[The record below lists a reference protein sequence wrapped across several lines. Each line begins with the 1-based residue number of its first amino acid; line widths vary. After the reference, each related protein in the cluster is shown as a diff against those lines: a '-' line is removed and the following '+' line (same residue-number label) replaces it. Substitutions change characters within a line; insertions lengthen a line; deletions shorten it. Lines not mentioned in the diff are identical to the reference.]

1 MSESMRERPP
11 CSIKDGCGKSRVC
24 SEGVLTKTQNR
35 LISSATANYA
45 PFCETSCR
53 SSKPARSSSELRD
66 AMPSVNSPGFAK
78 RPVSNGLPVSVMK
91 GTCKTPF
98 SGSSNLKGLKGWNVV
113 AGPARGVYNSVSDA
127 FPQESAQSYRDFR
140 PASVTKSTH
149 RVSTAE
155 RALLVGVGWK
165 RAPRFPGMPAGEQG
179 RENLSELVELARSA
193 GADVAGTVF
202 QLREAADP
210 ATLVG
215 RGKLDEIRA
224 EATAH
229 KAPLIIFDSNLS
241 PIQQRNIETAT
252 DRRVIDRTQLI
263 LDIFAR
269 HARSRE
275 GQLQVE
281 LAQLNYLLPRLT
293 GKGTAMSRLGGKS
306 GGGGAGGAGG
316 GAGRIGVRGPGEKK
330 LETDRRRIRDRVRKI
345 EISIDEVRKQ
355 RALRREARNAVPLG
369 TIALVGYTNAGK
381 STLFNALSRAEVL
394 VSSRMFAT
402 LDPTIRALRFP
413 SNRRVLVSDTVGF
426 IRDLPKGLLTAFRAT
441 LEEVQEASLILHV
454 SDVSNPHHE
463 ELDGEVEK
471 ILRELGVDGRPRLPV
486 LNKMDRLTPEERKA
500 VTNGAGKCADTGN
513 APVLVSALTGDGIE
527 ELLRRMDAEMP
538 TDPLVTLSIR
548 MPLAEG
554 RTLAMIHALGRVLH
568 SEIDDSHMR
577 LDAEV
582 PASIAKRLRLKDYS
596 VEETFPRAVS

>member
-1 MSESMRERPP
+1 M
-11 CSIKDGCGKSRVC
+11 
-24 SEGVLTKTQNR
+24 
-35 LISSATANYA
+35 
-45 PFCETSCR
+45 
-53 SSKPARSSSELRD
+53 
-66 AMPSVNSPGFAK
+66 
-78 RPVSNGLPVSVMK
+78 
-91 GTCKTPF
+91 
-98 SGSSNLKGLKGWNVV
+98 
-113 AGPARGVYNSVSDA
+113 
-127 FPQESAQSYRDFR
+127 
-140 PASVTKSTH
+140 
-149 RVSTAE
+149 
-155 RALLVGVGWK
+155 LVGVGWK
-165 RAPRFPGMPAGEQG
+165 RVPRFPGMPAGEQG
-179 RENLSELVELARSA
+179 RESLCELVELARSA

-241 PIQQRNIETAT
+241 PVQQRNIETAT

-330 LETDRRRIRDRVRKI
+330 LETDRRRIRERVRKI
-345 EISIDEVRKQ
+345 QANIDEVRKQ

-381 STLFNALSRAEVL
+381 STLFNALSHAEVL
-394 VSSRMFAT
+394 VSSKMFAT
-402 LDPTIRALRFP
+402 LDPTIRAIRLL
-413 SNRRVLVSDTVGF
+413 SNRRVLLSDTVGF

-441 LEEVQEASLILHV
+441 LEEVQEAALILQV
-454 SDVSNPHHE
+454 SDVSNPHHD
-463 ELDGEVEK
+463 ELDEDVEK
-471 ILRELGVDGRPRLPV
+471 ILRELDVADRPRLHV
-486 LNKMDRLTPEERKA
+486 LNKVDQLSPKEQKA
-500 VTNGAGKCADTGN
+500 LEGTTARAGDG
-513 APVLVSALTGDGIE
+513 APVLVSALRGEGIP
-527 ELLRRMDAEMP
+527 ELLRRMDAAMP
-538 TDPLVTLSIR
+538 VDPILTLSIR
-548 MPLAEG
+548 LPLAEG

-577 LDAEV
+577 LDAEIPSSV
-582 PASIAKRLRLKDYS
+582 VKRLRLNEYRVDG
-596 VEETFPRAVS
+596 TFQISLS

>member
-1 MSESMRERPP
+1 
-11 CSIKDGCGKSRVC
+11 V
-24 SEGVLTKTQNR
+24 TKTQHQ
-35 LISSATANYA
+35 
-45 PFCETSCR
+45 
-53 SSKPARSSSELRD
+53 
-66 AMPSVNSPGFAK
+66 
-78 RPVSNGLPVSVMK
+78 VSN
-91 GTCKTPF
+91 
-98 SGSSNLKGLKGWNVV
+98 
-113 AGPARGVYNSVSDA
+113 
-127 FPQESAQSYRDFR
+127 
-140 PASVTKSTH
+140 
-149 RVSTAE
+149 AE

-179 RENLSELVELARSA
+179 RESLAELVELARSA
-193 GADVAGTVF
+193 GAEIAGTVF
-202 QLREAADP
+202 QMRDAADP

-229 KAPLIIFDSNLS
+229 RAPLIIFDTNLS
-241 PIQQRNIETAT
+241 PVQQRNIEETT
-252 DRRVIDRTQLI
+252 ERRVIDRTQLI

-281 LAQLNYLLPRLT
+281 LAQLNYMLPRLT

-369 TIALVGYTNAGK
+369 AIALVGYTNAGK

-402 LDPTIRALRFP
+402 LDPTIRALRLP

-441 LEEVQEASLILHV
+441 LEEVQEAALILHV
-454 SDVSNPHHE
+454 SDVSNPHHD
-463 ELDGEVEK
+463 ELDEEVDK
-471 ILRELGVDGRPRLPV
+471 ILRELHVDSRPRLRV
-486 LNKMDRLTPEERKA
+486 LNKMDRLSPEEQKVA
-500 VTNGAGKCADTGN
+500 TNGAGRCAGTGST
-513 APVLVSALTGDGIE
+513 PVLMSALTGEGIE

-538 TDPLVTLSIR
+538 TDPVVTLSIR
-548 MPLAEG
+548 LPLAEG

-582 PASIAKRLRLKDYS
+582 PASIATRLRLKEYA
-596 VEETFPRAVS
+596 VEETFPRVLS

>member
-1 MSESMRERPP
+1 
-11 CSIKDGCGKSRVC
+11 
-24 SEGVLTKTQNR
+24 
-35 LISSATANYA
+35 
-45 PFCETSCR
+45 
-53 SSKPARSSSELRD
+53 
-66 AMPSVNSPGFAK
+66 
-78 RPVSNGLPVSVMK
+78 
-91 GTCKTPF
+91 
-98 SGSSNLKGLKGWNVV
+98 
-113 AGPARGVYNSVSDA
+113 
-127 FPQESAQSYRDFR
+127 
-140 PASVTKSTH
+140 
-149 RVSTAE
+149 
-155 RALLVGVGWK
+155 LLVGVGWK

-179 RENLSELVELARSA
+179 RESLAELVELARSA
-193 GADVAGTVF
+193 GAEIASTVF
-202 QLREAADP
+202 QMRESADP
-210 ATLVG
+210 AILVG

-241 PIQQRNIETAT
+241 PMQQRNIEEAT
-252 DRRVIDRTQLI
+252 ERRVIDRTQLI

-281 LAQLNYLLPRLT
+281 LAQLNYMLPRLT
-293 GKGTAMSRLGGKS
+293 GKGAAMSRLGGKS

-345 EISIDEVRKQ
+345 ELSIDEVRKQ

-402 LDPTIRALRFP
+402 LDPTIRALRLP

-441 LEEVQEASLILHV
+441 LEEVQEAALILHV
-454 SDVSNPHHE
+454 SDVSNPHHD
-463 ELDGEVEK
+463 ELDEEVDK
-471 ILRELGVDGRPRLPV
+471 ILRELGVDGRPRLRV
-486 LNKMDRLTPEERKA
+486 LNKMDRLTPEDRKSIA
-500 VTNGAGKCADTGN
+500 SSAGRCAGGS
-513 APVLVSALTGDGIE
+513 PVLLSALTGEGVE

-538 TDPLVTLSIR
+538 TDPVVTLSIR
-548 MPLAEG
+548 LPLAEG

-582 PASIAKRLRLKDYS
+582 PESIARRLRLKEYV
-596 VEETFPRAVS
+596 VEETFPRSLS

>member
-1 MSESMRERPP
+1 M
-11 CSIKDGCGKSRVC
+11 
-24 SEGVLTKTQNR
+24 TKTQH
-35 LISSATANYA
+35 
-45 PFCETSCR
+45 
-53 SSKPARSSSELRD
+53 
-66 AMPSVNSPGFAK
+66 
-78 RPVSNGLPVSVMK
+78 
-91 GTCKTPF
+91 
-98 SGSSNLKGLKGWNVV
+98 
-113 AGPARGVYNSVSDA
+113 
-127 FPQESAQSYRDFR
+127 Q
-140 PASVTKSTH
+140 
-149 RVSTAE
+149 VSTAE

-179 RENLSELVELARSA
+179 RESLAELVELARSA
-193 GADVAGTVF
+193 GADIAGTVF

-241 PIQQRNIETAT
+241 PVQQRNIENAT
-252 DRRVIDRTQLI
+252 ERRVIDRTQLI

-293 GKGTAMSRLGGKS
+293 GKGAAMSRLGGKS
-306 GGGGAGGAGG
+306 GSGGAGGSGG

-345 EISIDEVRKQ
+345 QASIDEVRKQ

-369 TIALVGYTNAGK
+369 TVALVGYTNAGK
-381 STLFNALSRAEVL
+381 STLFNALSRADVL
-394 VSSRMFAT
+394 VSARMFAT
-402 LDPTIRALRFP
+402 LDPTIRAIRLP
-413 SNRRVLVSDTVGF
+413 SNRRVLLSDTVGF

-441 LEEVQEASLILHV
+441 LEEVQEAALILHV
-454 SDVSNPHHE
+454 TDVSNTRHE
-463 ELDGEVEK
+463 ELDEDVEK
-471 ILRELGVDGRPRLPV
+471 ILCELGVASRPRLRV
-486 LNKMDRLTPEERKA
+486 LNKVDRLNADERKA
-500 VTNGAGKCADTGN
+500 IEQVAANPGPN
-513 APVLVSALTGDGIE
+513 ASVLVSALTGDGIDS
-527 ELLRRMDAEMP
+527 LLRRIDAAMP
-538 TDPLVTLSIR
+538 IDPVLTLSIR
-548 MPLAEG
+548 LPLAEG

-577 LDAEV
+577 LDAEI
-582 PASIAKRLRLKDYS
+582 PATVAKRLRLSEYTVDG
-596 VEETFPRAVS
+596 TFRPSLS